1 MLGTLQQTSSRAV
14 GMPVDV
20 PGQGGAGRSAG
31 VWQWIGIRFQ
41 CRRSGTA
48 GSGRPDRKCKQL
60 WAAGSGQ
67 PRSAVNVNSL
77 GVPEVHCRPSHG
89 LWSQCADLSA
99 YLLDTSAG
107 IPSDVQGRAYS
118 AGNNVSVWLSL
129 MRSSVRAAAP
139 PGRDHFHHDG
149 QAWLS
154 RSRNRCPLR
163 LMVYALD
170 GSKDDFVGRWIVR
183 GQLLALQL
191 LN

>member
-1 MLGTLQQTSSRAV
+1 MAV
-14 GMPVDV
+14 YRDPFPVPQERD
-20 PGQGGAGRSAG
+20 GRIGSA
-31 VWQWIGIRFQ
+31 
-41 CRRSGTA
+41 SN
-48 GSGRPDRKCKQL
+48 SGR
-60 WAAGSGQ
+60 
-67 PRSAVNVNSL
+67 RSAVNDNSL
-77 GVPEVHCRPSHG
+77 GVPEVRCRLSHG

-99 YLLDTSAG
+99 YLLDTSAE
-107 IPSDVQGRAYS
+107 IPSDVQGRACS

-183 GQLLALQL
+183 VQLLALQL

>member
-1 MLGTLQQTSSRAV
+1 
-14 GMPVDV
+14 MPVDV
-20 PGQGGAGRSAG
+20 PVQGGAGRSAG

-48 GSGRPDRKCKQL
+48 GSGRPGRKCKQL

-77 GVPEVHCRPSHG
+77 GVPEVRCRLSHG

-107 IPSDVQGRAYS
+107 IASDVQGRACS

-129 MRSSVRAAAP
+129 MRSSVGAAAP
-139 PGRDHFHHDG
+139 PGRDYFHHDG
-149 QAWLS
+149 QARLS
-154 RSRNRCPLR
+154 RSRIRCPLHV
-163 LMVYALD
+163 MVYALD
-170 GSKDDFVGRWIVR
+170 GSKDGFAGRWIVQP
-183 GQLLALQL
+183 QLAALHL

>member
-1 MLGTLQQTSSRAV
+1 MQSVCQWTYPARVGRVEAPAYGSGSGSVSSAA
-14 GMPVDV
+14 
-20 PGQGGAGRSAG
+20 GAGRP
-31 VWQWIGIRFQ
+31 V
-41 CRRSGTA
+41 
-48 GSGRPDRKCKQL
+48 RKCKQL

-77 GVPEVHCRPSHG
+77 GVPEVRCRLSHG

-139 PGRDHFHHDG
+139 PGRDHFHRDG
-149 QAWLS
+149 QARLS
-154 RSRNRCPLR
+154 RSRNRCLLH

-170 GSKDDFVGRWIVR
+170 GSKEDFVSRWIVR
-183 GQLLALQL
+183 VQLVALHL